1 MTVERPDFNEI
12 ENLLRKAL
20 DLVASKI
27 PDRDRSD
34 VSEYLD
40 HGEYGVAYE
49 LLEFV
54 LDKQQA
60 AHPDCLSEAARKM
73 GMASP
78 TKPGK

>member
-1 MTVERPDFNEI
+1 MTVERPNFNEI
-12 ENLLRKAL
+12 ESLLRRAL

-27 PDRDRSD
+27 PDRDRGD

-54 LDKQQA
+54 LDKQQV
-60 AHPDCLSEAARKM
+60 AHPDFLSEAARKM
-73 GMASP
+73 GMALP
-78 TKPGK
+78 TKPSK